1 MSEWAKKRFWKTA
14 IVKEQKNGFGVLL
27 DGCSIKTPSRATLIV
42 PTKTLA
48 EMIAAEWQA
57 QGDIIDPL
65 SMPFTRTSNAALDK
79 VSHQMSEVRDH
90 IAEYGETDLLC
101 YRVSSPREL
110 AKRQTAAWDPLL
122 IWAKNTFDAPLN
134 VTQGVMFIEQPEKSL
149 ANLKSQIKNFNP
161 FELSGIYNLVTLSGS
176 LVAALAVKQG
186 HKTAS
191 EIWDLCRVDNIWQEE
206 QWGVDE
212 EAQKIE
218 SFKRSEFLL
227 ANTFLQL

>member
-1 MSEWAKKRFWKTA
+1 MFLISRT
-14 IVKEQKNGFGVLL
+14 
-27 DGCSIKTPSRATLIV
+27 CTPYAS
-42 PTKTLA
+42 
-48 EMIAAEWQA
+48 
-57 QGDIIDPL
+57 
-65 SMPFTRTSNAALDK
+65 
-79 VSHQMSEVRDH
+79 RDH
-90 IAEYGETDLLC
+90 KKL
-101 YRVSSPREL
+101 R
-110 AKRQTAAWDPLL
+110 
-122 IWAKNTFDAPLN
+122 TFPVCGCFGSDK
-134 VTQGVMFIEQPEKSL
+134 IR
-149 ANLKSQIKNFNP
+149 NFNP

-227 ANTFLQL
+227 ANAYLQL